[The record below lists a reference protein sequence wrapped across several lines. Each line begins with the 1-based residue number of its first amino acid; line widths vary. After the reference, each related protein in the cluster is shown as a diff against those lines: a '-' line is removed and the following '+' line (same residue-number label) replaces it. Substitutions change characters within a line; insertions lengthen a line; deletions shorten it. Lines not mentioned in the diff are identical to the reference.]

1 METQSPTQMRI
12 DTWLKGNFDKETK
25 AEITSLQESDPKAL
39 RDAFYTD
46 LAFGTGGLRGL
57 MGVGSNRMNTYTV
70 RRATLG
76 LARYLKKSHQK
87 HPMKVVIGYDSRHH
101 SQDFAE
107 ETARVFAAQGIEVF
121 LLSELRPTPFVS
133 FACRQLKC
141 NAAVMITASHNPAV
155 YNGYKVYWSDGA
167 QIVSPHDKGIIEQ
180 VLAIESYDS
189 IPVSPL
195 DSPLIHMVDEKLDDA
210 YIKAIHPLQQ
220 RPQDNKT
227 YGKDLRIVF
236 SSLHGTGI
244 TLAPKAL
251 KDWGFSTTIFVEE
264 QITPDGDFPTVSFP
278 NPEYRETL
286 ALGIKYLQNTA
297 SDLLLVTDPD
307 ADRLGVVVLH
317 KGKPV
322 ILNGNE
328 TASICSN
335 YLCSSLKERGKLT
348 SNMAIVTTIVSTE
361 LLPAICKKYHIHCQ
375 EVLTGFKY
383 IGEKIHLWENE
394 KNGMQFLF
402 GAEESYGYL
411 VGTHS
416 RDKDAIVSCCLIA
429 EIALHAKKQGKTLI
443 DLLHEMYKEY
453 GVYREAQYSID
464 FPPGKDGMDTMQLM
478 MKKLRASPLK
488 ELLNAKTTT
497 QEDYLTSQ
505 RTLANSST
513 IEKITLP
520 VSDVLLY
527 RFNDGSKLVIRPSG
541 TEPKLKIY
549 AGVCV
554 KEFSSVE
561 EGIAT
566 ADQKLQELIQA
577 AQTLV
582 KS

>member
-1 METQSPTQMRI
+1 MELEASTQTRI
-12 DTWLKGNFDKETK
+12 DTWLRGNFDKETK
-25 AEITSLQESDPKAL
+25 EEIVKLQETDPKGL

-57 MGVGSNRMNTYTV
+57 MGVGANRMNTYTV

-76 LARYLKKSHQK
+76 LARYLKRTTQK
-87 HPMKVVIGYDSRHH
+87 QPMKVVIGYDSRHH
-101 SQDFAE
+101 SEVFAE
-107 ETARVFAAQGIEVF
+107 ETARVFAAQGIEAF

-133 FACRQLKC
+133 FACRHLQC

-167 QIVSPHDKGIIEQ
+167 QVVSPHDKGIMNE
-180 VLAIESYDS
+180 VLAIQSYDA

-195 DSPLIHMVDEKLDDA
+195 DSPLIHRVDEKLDDE
-210 YIKAIHPLQQ
+210 YIKAIRPLQQ
-220 RPQDNKT
+220 RPQQNKIC
-227 YGKDLRIVF
+227 GQNLRIVY

-251 KDWGFSTTIFVEE
+251 KDWGFSTILFVEE
-264 QITPDGDFPTVSFP
+264 QIKPDGDFPTVSFP
-278 NPEYRETL
+278 NPEYPETL
-286 ALGIKYLQNTA
+286 ALGIKYLQNSV

-317 KGKPV
+317 KGKPI

-335 YLCSSLKERGKLT
+335 YLSSALKEN
-348 SNMAIVTTIVSTE
+348 SNLSKNLAIVTTIVSTE
-361 LLPAICKKYHIHCQ
+361 LLPAICKNYDIHCV

-383 IGEKIHLWENE
+383 IGEKIHEWETQ
-394 KNGMQFLF
+394 KTGLQFLF

-443 DLLHEMYKEY
+443 DLLHDMYKEY
-453 GVYREAQYSID
+453 GVFREAQYSIE
-464 FPPGKDGMDTMQLM
+464 FPPGKDGMDAMQQM
-478 MKKLRASPLK
+478 MKKLRSTPPEK
-488 ELLNAKTTT
+488 LLNAKTTLR
-497 QEDYLTSQ
+497 EDYLSSQ
-505 RTLANSST
+505 RTFANGA

-520 VSDVLLY
+520 ISDVLLF
-527 RFNDGSKLVIRPSG
+527 RFDDGSKLVIRPSG

-549 AGVCV
+549 AGVRV
-554 KEFSSVE
+554 GEFSSVE
-561 EGIAT
+561 EGILL
-566 ADQKLQELIQA
+566 ADKKVQELIA
-577 AQTLV
+577 AARNLV
-582 KS
+582 K

>member
-1 METQSPTQMRI
+1 METQSPTLMRI

-25 AEITSLQESDPKAL
+25 EEIIKLQESDPKAL
-39 RDAFYTD
+39 TDAFYTD

-167 QIVSPHDKGIIEQ
+167 QIVSPHDKGIIAE

-195 DSPLIHMVDEKLDDA
+195 DSPLIHMVDEKMDDA

-220 RPQDNKT
+220 RPQENKA

-244 TLAPKAL
+244 TLAPQAL
-251 KDWGFSTTIFVEE
+251 KDWGFSTLVFVEE

-286 ALGIKYLQNTA
+286 SLGIKYLQNTA

-335 YLCSSLKERGKLT
+335 YLCSALKESGKL
-348 SNMAIVTTIVSTE
+348 SSKMAIITTIVSTE
-361 LLPAICKKYHIHCQ
+361 LLPAICKKYNIHCE

-429 EIALHAKKQGKTLI
+429 EIALHAKKQGRTLI

-453 GVYREAQYSID
+453 GVYRETQYSID
-464 FPPGKDGMDTMQLM
+464 FPPGKDGMDTMQQM
-478 MKKLRASPLK
+478 MKKLRASPPK
-488 ELLNAKTTT
+488 ELLNAKTTI
-497 QEDYLTSQ
+497 QEDYLLSQ
-505 RTLANSST
+505 RTLANSSAT
-513 IEKITLP
+513 EKITLP
-520 VSDVLLY
+520 VSDVLLF
-527 RFNDGSKLVIRPSG
+527 RFDDGSKLVIRPSG

-566 ADQKLQELIQA
+566 ADQKLQKLIQG